1 MKDDE
6 LIVCFATK
14 NEGKY
19 HEAACVAAEFG
30 ITITQLS
37 LEKHEIQSDDL
48 RIIASVAAQ
57 HAFQASSVERVV
69 AEDAGFFVEALNG
82 FPGPYSAYAYRKIGV
97 DGILK
102 LLQVNDRRNAF
113 FASAVAY
120 YDKWKCS
127 ACFEGTVQGRVSL
140 LPKGLLGF
148 GFDPIFIP
156 CEGGGRTF
164 AEMETSEK
172 NKFSHRAQAFSKF
185 FKWIKTN
192 HPHND

>member
-1 MKDDE
+1 MKEDK
-6 LIVCFATK
+6 LIVYFATK
-14 NEGKY
+14 NERKF
-19 HEAACVAAEFG
+19 HEAARVAAEYG
-30 ITITQLS
+30 IALTQLN

-57 HAFQASSVERVV
+57 QVLQESNVEGVV

-102 LLQVNDRRNAF
+102 LLQASDRRNAS

-148 GFDPIFIP
+148 GFDPIFVP
-156 CEGGGRTF
+156 LEGGDRTF